1 MKSEVQHYSLILVSD
16 ETSPVRRF
24 DVRRSTVKRAI
35 WGAAAVAAVLL
46 LAFVDYVLVRI
57 DHVDLEGLR
66 IETVEQQARI
76 DSFDETLAGV
86 QASLD
91 LVREFERKVRT
102 IANLP
107 GSVAT
112 GGAGVVEVGSAETGD
127 LATQARG
134 FGDAEAVPG
143 NGAAQAPRLPQGAKA
158 GEAADEPRVDHK
170 AEARVNHKVNALAAD
185 DRVSALRSE
194 ARQLAFRADERLLSL
209 QELVGQLESKH
220 AKLASSPAIWPT
232 QGWLTSRFGTRISP
246 FTGRRQFHA
255 GIDIAGAR
263 GTDVVATARG
273 KVTYAGSKGPLG
285 KTVIIDHGHGIRT
298 HYGHNSDVYVKR
310 GQQVERGQ
318 RIASLG
324 NTGRS
329 TGPHIHYSV
338 EVKGKAVNPL
348 DYIFD

>member
-46 LAFVDYVLVRI
+46 IVFVDYVRVRI
-57 DHVDLEGLR
+57 DHVELEGLR
-66 IETVEQQARI
+66 IETAEQQARI
-76 DSFDETLAGV
+76 DNFDEALFGV

-91 LVREFERKVRT
+91 SVREFERKVRT

-112 GGAGVVEVGSAETGD
+112 GGAGVVEVGTVETGD

-134 FGDAEAVPG
+134 FGDAEAVPS
-143 NGAAQAPRLPQGAKA
+143 NAAAQAALPPQSANA
-158 GEAADEPRVDHK
+158 SEAAGARVEHK
-170 AEARVNHKVNALAAD
+170 ANARTAD
-185 DRVSALRSE
+185 DRISALRNE
-194 ARQLAFRADERLLSL
+194 ARQLAFRADQRLLSL
-209 QELVGQLESKH
+209 QELVGQLENKH

-246 FTGRRQFHA
+246 FTGKRQFHA

-285 KTVIIDHGHGIRT
+285 KTVIIDHGYGIRT
-298 HYGHNSDVYVKR
+298 HYGHNADVHVKR

-324 NTGRS
+324 NSGRS
-329 TGPHIHYSV
+329 TGPHIHYAV

>member
-1 MKSEVQHYSLILVSD
+1 MKSEVQHYSLIVVSD

-46 LAFVDYVLVRI
+46 LLFVDYVLVRI
-57 DHVDLEGLR
+57 DHVELEGLR
-66 IETVEQQARI
+66 IETIEQQARI
-76 DSFDETLAGV
+76 DSFDQTLAGV
-86 QASLD
+86 ETSLD

-143 NGAAQAPRLPQGAKA
+143 NGAGPSPRLPQGAKA
-158 GEAADEPRVDHK
+158 REAAD
-170 AEARVNHKVNALAAD
+170 ARVQHKVNALTAD
-185 DRVSALRSE
+185 DRVSALRNE

-209 QELVGQLESKH
+209 QELVEQLESKH

-246 FTGRRQFHA
+246 FTGKRQFHA

-263 GTDVVATARG
+263 GTDVVATANG

-285 KTVIIDHGHGIRT
+285 KTIIIDHGFGIRT
-298 HYGHNSDVYVKR
+298 HYGHNANLHVKR
-310 GQQVERGQ
+310 GQQVARGQ